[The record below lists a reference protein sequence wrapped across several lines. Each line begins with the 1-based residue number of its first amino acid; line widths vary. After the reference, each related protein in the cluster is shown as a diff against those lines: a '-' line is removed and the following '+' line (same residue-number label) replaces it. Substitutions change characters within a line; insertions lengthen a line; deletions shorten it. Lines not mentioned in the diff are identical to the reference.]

1 MEAIRRKRISAV
13 DLRARFPVIT
23 RVLALFILVVGLV
36 FVAISIYRLR
46 NNQPFRLRSGSP
58 ELSKEIIGRIEGF
71 DQRITKGDRLFLWL
85 RAASDITYSDGHHE
99 LEKVQLEVYPA
110 TGDKPDRITADR
122 SIYDQQHGMITFNGN
137 VNIETRDALKVKTET
152 MAYNQNSE
160 IGETAAPLSFERENV
175 SGQATGAIVDAKN
188 KRLELRSDVQVSIA
202 PEALKEPQ
210 AKPNNRSQ
218 PVNIR
223 AARAVFEQSSMRL
236 TFSGGATA
244 EQDRDLMSGD
254 NLTGV
259 LNQKKRLQKIELRG
273 NSYLRTMNEGRAA
286 EVHAADMDFFLDDDQ
301 RLKQATGS
309 RDVRAQSLDSDSEMQ
324 LSGANTVDVTFQPQA
339 DRSLL
344 KELHTGGRSV
354 VTLSAPKSRA
364 GDARAA
370 NKRLS
375 ADAVKLVWRTMGRDL
390 ERAEAVGNAEL
401 FVDPIQKDAKAD
413 RQTLTAPRFDGD
425 FYETGNLARNFT
437 ATGGAKAVIDPVIPS
452 QERSTRTIT
461 SQKMVA
467 VFARETQKVDRLDA
481 QGDARF
487 NEQDRNGIA
496 GNMVFTAMDQTVRL
510 RGGEPTVWDSHARTT
525 ATELD
530 SDTAN
535 HISYGRGKTQ
545 TAYYSQEQ
553 TNGATPFSKVK
564 SPVYIVAERAE
575 FHHESGVANYAG
587 NARAWQDDNFVRG
600 DTIALYREQ
609 KRMESRGRVQSGL
622 YQAKR
627 RTPGGATVIPV
638 FASSDFMWYS
648 DPDRVLHYEG
658 NVDIKQ
664 GTDRVTSGVADVYL
678 SKESNE
684 VDKTIAQRNVVLTQ
698 PGKRGTGDWL
708 QYTAADEVAVLKGNP
723 ARVEDVEQGSTE
735 GARLTVYMRENRV
748 VADDS
753 RGSQSTGRVRSVHR
767 IKKP

>member
-23 RVLALFILVVGLV
+23 RVLALLILVGGLV
-36 FVAISIYRLR
+36 FVGISIYRLR
-46 NNQPFRLRSGSP
+46 HNQPFRLRSGSP
-58 ELSKEIIGRIEGF
+58 ELSKEITGRIEGF

-85 RAASDITYSDGHHE
+85 RAASDITFADGHHE
-99 LEKVQLEVYPA
+99 LEKVQLEIYPP

-122 SIYDQQHGMITFNGN
+122 SIYDQPHEIITFNGN

-152 MAYNQNSE
+152 MAYNRNTE

-175 SGQATGAIVDAKN
+175 SGQATGAMVDAKN
-188 KRLELRSDVQVSIA
+188 KRLELRSDVQVSVA
-202 PEALKEPQ
+202 PEALKEPK

-223 AARAVFEQSSMRL
+223 AAHAVFEQSSMRL
-236 TFSGGATA
+236 TFTGGATA

-339 DRSLL
+339 DRSVL

-364 GDARAA
+364 GDPHAA
-370 NKRLS
+370 NKRLT
-375 ADAVKLVWRTMGRDL
+375 ADAVKLVWRTTGRDL

-413 RQTLTAPRFDGD
+413 RETLTAPRFDGD

-437 ATGGAKAVIDPVIPS
+437 ATGGAKAVIDPVMPS

-467 VFARETQKVDRLDA
+467 VFVRETQKVDRLDA
-481 QGDARF
+481 QGDAKF

-496 GNMVFTAMDQTVRL
+496 GSMAFTAADQTVRL
-510 RGGEPTVWDSHARTT
+510 RSGDPTVWDSHARTT
-525 ATELD
+525 ATEID
-530 SDTAN
+530 SDTP
-535 HISYGRGKTQ
+535 R
-545 TAYYSQEQ
+545 
-553 TNGATPFSKVK
+553 
-564 SPVYIVAERAE
+564 
-575 FHHESGVANYAG
+575 
-587 NARAWQDDNFVRG
+587 
-600 DTIALYREQ
+600 IASLMLE
-609 KRMESRGRVQSGL
+609 G
-622 YQAKR
+622 KR
-627 RTPGGATVIPV
+627 RQPITARTRRTALP
-638 FASSDFMWYS
+638 
-648 DPDRVLHYEG
+648 
-658 NVDIKQ
+658 
-664 GTDRVTSGVADVYL
+664 L
-678 SKESNE
+678 SRK
-684 VDKTIAQRNVVLTQ
+684 
-698 PGKRGTGDWL
+698 
-708 QYTAADEVAVLKGNP
+708 
-723 ARVEDVEQGSTE
+723 
-735 GARLTVYMRENRV
+735 
-748 VADDS
+748 
-753 RGSQSTGRVRSVHR
+753 
-767 IKKP
+767 

>member
-23 RVLALFILVVGLV
+23 RVLALLILIGGLV
-36 FVAISIYRLR
+36 FVGVSIYRLR

-58 ELSKEIIGRIEGF
+58 ELSKEITGRIEGF

-85 RAASDITYSDGHHE
+85 RAASDITYADGHHE
-99 LEKVQLEVYPA
+99 LEKVQLEIYPP

-122 SIYDQQHGMITFNGN
+122 SIYDQQHEIITFNGN

-152 MAYNQNSE
+152 MAYNQNTE

-175 SGQATGAIVDAKN
+175 SGQATGAMVDAKN
-188 KRLELRSDVQVSIA
+188 KRLELRNDVQVSVA
-202 PEALKEPQ
+202 PEALKETK

-223 AARAVFEQSSMRL
+223 AAHAVFEQSSMRL
-236 TFSGGATA
+236 SFTGGATA

-254 NLTGV
+254 SLTGV
-259 LNQKKRLQKIELRG
+259 LNEKKRLQKIELRG

-339 DRSLL
+339 ERSLL

-364 GDARAA
+364 GDPRAA
-370 NKRLS
+370 NKRLT
-375 ADAVKLVWRTMGRDL
+375 ADAVKLVWRTTGRDL

-425 FYETGNLARNFT
+425 FYETGNLVRNFT

-467 VFARETQKVDRLDA
+467 VFVRESQKVDRLDA
-481 QGDARF
+481 QGDAKF

-496 GNMVFTAMDQTVRL
+496 GNMVFTAGDQTVRL

-525 ATELD
+525 ATEID

-545 TAYYSQEQ
+545 TAYYNQEQ

-664 GTDRVTSGVADVYL
+664 GTDRVNSGVADVYL

-684 VDKTIAQRNVVLTQ
+684 VDKTIAQGNVVLTQ

-708 QYTAADEVAVLKGNP
+708 QYTAADDVAVLKGNP

-767 IKKP
+767 IRKP

>member
-188 KRLELRSDVQVSIA
+188 KRLELRNDVQVSIA

-210 AKPNNRSQ
+210 PKPNNRSQ

-648 DPDRVLHYEG
+648 DPDRVMHYEG

>member
-525 ATELD
+525 ATEID